1 MAQQRQS
8 MGQLEWDSS
17 NKKSALRCHMSNCL
31 CSNQGERITL
41 ITRVIRVLAASVIN
55 IRVICCLSFEAI
67 LCLCFCLSFELR
79 SPSAALLV
87 PSPLLELR
95 SPSPLLE
102 LRHQSQPVHFALH
115 STCTQI
121 SDRHLRGFFVLCL
134 ACQCCIVC
142 TTEATG
148 TPCPAFKLHANLR

>member
-67 LCLCFCLSFELR
+67 LCLCFCLGF
-79 SPSAALLV
+79 
-87 PSPLLELR
+87 ELR

-102 LRHQSQPVHFALH
+102 LRSPRLFCDYSA
-115 STCTQI
+115 TI
-121 SDRHLRGFFVLCL
+121 LRLFCNYS
-134 ACQCCIVC
+134 
-142 TTEATG
+142 ATI
-148 TPCPAFKLHANLR
+148 LRLFCDYSETILRLFCDYSEIILRLYIYIYIYS